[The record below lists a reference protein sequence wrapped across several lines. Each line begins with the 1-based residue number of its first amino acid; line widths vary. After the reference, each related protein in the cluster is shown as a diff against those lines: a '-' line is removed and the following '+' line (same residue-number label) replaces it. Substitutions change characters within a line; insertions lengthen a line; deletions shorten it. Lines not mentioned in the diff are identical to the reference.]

1 MDVAFTSKP
10 GINECFEGHF
20 GPVTGLSCHQVQGPI
35 DFSHVFL
42 TSSFDWSVKLWNLKE
57 PGKPLYSF
65 EHNSDYVYDVQ
76 WSPINPALFATVD
89 GTGRLD
95 LWNLINDAEVP
106 TATLLVDGAPA
117 LNKLRWNQSGQQ
129 IAVGD
134 DQGKIS
140 LYDVN
145 ESYANPRADDWN
157 RFVRVLQD
165 LKQSS
170 VEMDETINNTGSI
183 STNTTPSSSA
193 LNNSGITQGSPIVAP
208 TLPSV
213 KSEPAFDYK
222 PAGSLT
228 SPPSFNVLKQSPQTP
243 K

>member
-1 MDVAFTSKP
+1 MFSSKP
-10 GINECFEGHF
+10 GINETFEGHF

-117 LNKLRWNQSGQQ
+117 LNKLRWNQSGSQ

-170 VEMDETINNTGSI
+170 VEMDETVNSTGSI
-183 STNTTPSSSA
+183 PTNTTPSSSA
-193 LNNSGITQGSPIVAP
+193 LNTSGMSQGSPIVAP

-222 PAGSLT
+222 PTGTMT
-228 SPPSFNVLKQSPQTP
+228 SPPSFNILKQSPQTP